1 VTSTFYKIYQG
12 CLRRSSH
19 KFKTAI
25 PVTICISYEL
35 GRRGETDAGRADYAA
50 FCISA
55 FISSEPNQVR
65 ALGGSDAV
73 SLKES
78 WARPCGGLN
87 EWALVLLD

>member
-1 VTSTFYKIYQG
+1 VAK
-12 CLRRSSH
+12 RM
-19 KFKTAI
+19 
-25 PVTICISYEL
+25 L
-35 GRRGETDAGRADYAA
+35 GEPITPA
-50 FCISA
+50 FCISV